1 MSVQFKGRESNDIH
15 NKNLKF
21 EVEDLDV
28 EDNDEN
34 IESLESALIVSRK
47 KFLFK
52 ADACILTYVCLQYW
66 INSVDRV
73 GFSNAYVTGMKQSLN
88 LAGKDFNIIN
98 SCYSIGYIISMVPH
112 NIMLLK
118 FKPKYYLG
126 LCTLIWGIITIVLHC
141 VNTFSQCCALR
152 FFQGV
157 FESCTFS
164 GTHLILGSWYLEKE
178 LPFRS
183 AIFTSSGLIGSIFS
197 GFMQVGI
204 YNSMDGVSGLQGWR
218 WLFII
223 DGIITMPIVILP
235 LFIFPDTPDIIMN
248 DLENNGAKGVSFMD
262 KIDYYLSKLS
272 LIDKIFSREEL
283 IYAKKRLPIRDE
295 TIAADEDDENDE
307 NNDDDEMEKKSTD
320 QKKKSPSNF
329 ISTLTNWTIWKRIFG
344 RWHWYMFSL
353 VWALGGLNISWCS
366 NSTFLLY
373 LTNKGYSI
381 ANRNHYPMG
390 IPGVGIAAT
399 LMTSLYL
406 TFKPKGHVAP
416 AIAISIVLFITAIMI
431 RTNPTNTVQMFVAE
445 YLAGISYAGQVVFF
459 SWCNIV
465 TGNDI
470 QERAIT
476 LASMNMFSV
485 AVNAWWSIIFYPA
498 TDVSEFRNGTYAMMA
513 TTVAT
518 AIVSIA
524 IGYLYKRD
532 EKKRSQ
538 TINYVDLSS
547 DALR

>member
-1 MSVQFKGRESNDIH
+1 MSVEYKDKESSDIH
-15 NKNLKF
+15 DRHLKL
-21 EVEDLDV
+21 EVEDIEL
-28 EDNDEN
+28 EENDKQ
-34 IESLESALIVSRK
+34 IESLETSLKVSRK

-66 INSVDRV
+66 INYVDRS

-88 LAGKDFNIIN
+88 LVGKDFNIIN
-98 SCYSIGYIISMVPH
+98 SCFSIGYIISMIPH
-112 NIMLLK
+112 NVMLLK

-126 LCTLIWGIITIVLHC
+126 FCTLIWGVITIILHS
-141 VNTFSQCCALR
+141 VSNFKQCCALR

-164 GTHLILGSWYLEKE
+164 GTHLILGSWYLERE

-183 AIFTSSGLIGSIFS
+183 AIFTSSGLIGSLFS

-204 YNSMDGVSGLQGWR
+204 NSSMDGKNGMQGWR

-223 DGIITMPIVILP
+223 DGIITMPIAALS
-235 LFIFPDTPDIIMN
+235 LFIFPDTPEIIMKELN
-248 DLENNGAKGVSFMD
+248 KGDAKPVTFTG

-272 LIDKIFSREEL
+272 LISRIFSKEEL
-283 IYAKKRLPIRDE
+283 IYAKKRLPIRDG
-295 TIAADEDDENDE
+295 TIEADVDEAGDS
-307 NNDDDEMEKKSTD
+307 EKKTPST
-320 QKKKSPSNF
+320 F
-329 ISTLTNWTIWKRIFG
+329 VSTLTNWTIWKRIFG
-344 RWHWYMFSL
+344 RWHWYLFSL

-373 LTNKGYSI
+373 LTNKGYSV

-390 IPGVGIAAT
+390 IYAVGIAAT
-399 LMTSLYL
+399 LMTSVYL

-431 RTNPTNTVQMFVAE
+431 RTNPTNDVQMFVAQ
-445 YLAGISYAGQVVFF
+445 YLAGISYAGQTVFF

-465 TGNDI
+465 TGNDL

-476 LASMNMFSV
+476 LASMNMFSG
-485 AVNAWWSIIFYPA
+485 AINAWWSIVFYPA
-498 TDVSEFRNGTYAMMA
+498 TDVPYFKNGTYAMIA

-518 AIVSIA
+518 ALVSIA
-524 IGYLYKRD
+524 ICILYKRD
-532 EKKRSQ
+532 EKKRAER
-538 TINYVDLSS
+538 INYVNIGS

>member
-1 MSVQFKGRESNDIH
+1 MSVEYKDKESSDIH
-15 NKNLKF
+15 DRHLKL
-21 EVEDLDV
+21 EVEDIEL
-28 EDNDEN
+28 EENDKQ
-34 IESLESALIVSRK
+34 IESLETSLKVSRK

-66 INSVDRV
+66 INYVDRS

-88 LAGKDFNIIN
+88 LVGKDFNIIN
-98 SCYSIGYIISMVPH
+98 SCFSIGYIISMIPH
-112 NIMLLK
+112 NVMLLK

-126 LCTLIWGIITIVLHC
+126 FCTLIWGVITIILHS
-141 VNTFSQCCALR
+141 VSNFKQCCALR

-164 GTHLILGSWYLEKE
+164 GTHLILGSWYLERE

-183 AIFTSSGLIGSIFS
+183 AIFTSSGLIGSLFS

-204 YNSMDGVSGLQGWR
+204 NSSMDGKNGMQGWR

-223 DGIITMPIVILP
+223 DGIITMPIAALS
-235 LFIFPDTPDIIMN
+235 LFIFPDTPEIIMKE
-248 DLENNGAKGVSFMD
+248 LD
-262 KIDYYLSKLS
+262 KDGTIDT
-272 LIDKIFSREEL
+272 DV
-283 IYAKKRLPIRDE
+283 
-295 TIAADEDDENDE
+295 DDELGDS
-307 NNDDDEMEKKSTD
+307 EKKTSST
-320 QKKKSPSNF
+320 F
-329 ISTLTNWTIWKRIFG
+329 VSTLTNWTIWKRIFG
-344 RWHWYMFSL
+344 RWHWYLFSL

-373 LTNKGYSI
+373 LSNKGYSV

-390 IPGVGIAAT
+390 IYAVGIAAT

-431 RTNPTNTVQMFVAE
+431 RTNPTNDVQMFVAQ
-445 YLAGISYAGQVVFF
+445 YLAGISYAGQTVFF

-465 TGNDI
+465 TGNDL

-476 LASMNMFSV
+476 LASMNMFSG
-485 AVNAWWSIIFYPA
+485 AINAWWSIVFYPA
-498 TDVSEFRNGTYAMMA
+498 TDVPYFKNGTYAMIA

-518 AIVSIA
+518 ALVSIA
-524 IGYLYKRD
+524 ICILYKRD
-532 EKKRSQ
+532 EKKRAER
-538 TINYVDLSS
+538 INYVNIGS